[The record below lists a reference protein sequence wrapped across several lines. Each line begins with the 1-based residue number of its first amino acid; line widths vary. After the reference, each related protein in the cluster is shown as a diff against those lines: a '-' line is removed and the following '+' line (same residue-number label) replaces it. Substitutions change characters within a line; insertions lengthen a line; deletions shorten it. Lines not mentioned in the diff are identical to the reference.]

1 LSLLEGTWHF
11 LKSHRCHSSQE
22 CIMYRIHFYPRDAML
37 ARVLANVAMALRLSV
52 CLSVCRKLECSL
64 ETDERIELVFGMGAY
79 FHPSY
84 TVLKG
89 NSGISKYKGTSPG
102 TLSQTRDLENFA
114 SMYRSSKRV
123 IDLARE
129 RWTLRE

>member
-1 LSLLEGTWHF
+1 
-11 LKSHRCHSSQE
+11 
-22 CIMYRIHFYPRDAML
+22 MYRIHFYPRDAMP
-37 ARVLANVAMALRLSV
+37 ARVLANVAMALR
-52 CLSVCRKLECSL
+52 LSVCRKLECSL

-89 NSGISKYKGTSPG
+89 NSGISKHKGTSPG

>member
-1 LSLLEGTWHF
+1 
-11 LKSHRCHSSQE
+11 
-22 CIMYRIHFYPRDAML
+22 MYRIHFYSRDAMP

-89 NSGISKYKGTSPG
+89 NSGISKDKGTSPG

-129 RWTLRE
+129 RWTLREW

>member
-1 LSLLEGTWHF
+1 MYYVPDSFLPARRYASAGTSQC
-11 LKSHRCHSSQE
+11 SHGP
-22 CIMYRIHFYPRDAML
+22 M
-37 ARVLANVAMALRLSV
+37 SV

-79 FHPSY
+79 FRPSY

-89 NSGISKYKGTSPG
+89 NSGISKDKGTSPG